1 MAIDAKI
8 SLMKQFEQK
17 TGKVITVEQMATVMV
32 SLADVLEGFEIREAT
47 WAEDPGTDDML
58 ESYIAALKVQGRSQ
72 KTIDRYHYEITRMKK
87 AVHVPTR
94 RITVHHLRNYL
105 AKEQERG
112 ISDKTLEG
120 VRQIFSSYFNWLQ
133 RECLIERNPT
143 ANLGKI
149 TVAKKKK
156 KTYTAVEIEKLN
168 EKVVTF
174 EYGVR
179 DRALINF
186 MQSTGC
192 RVSEVSSLNR
202 DEVDLKNLECVVHGK
217 GNKDRTVYFSE
228 VTGMLLAQYLETRTD
243 NDPCLFLSDRK
254 KRLKPGGIRAML
266 KKVAAVAGVDHCHPH
281 KFRRTLATEL
291 SRHGM
296 PIQEVAAVLGH
307 EKLDTTMKYVVL
319 NDENIKHSYRRYV

>member
-17 TGKVITVEQMATVMV
+17 TSPVITVEQMATVMA
-32 SLADVLEGFEIREAT
+32 SLADVLEGFEIRESV

-133 RECLIERNPT
+133 RESLIEQNPT
-143 ANLGKI
+143 ANLGAIKC
-149 TVAKKKK
+149 AKKKK
-156 KTYTAVEIEKLN
+156 KIYTEVEMEKLN
-168 EKVVTF
+168 KVCDN
-174 EYGVR
+174 VR
-179 DRALINF
+179 DRTIIHFLK
-186 MQSTGC
+186 STGC
-192 RVSEVSSLNR
+192 RISEVLELNR
-202 DEVDLKNLECVVHGK
+202 DSVNLEGMECVVHGK
-217 GNKDRTVYFSE
+217 GDKERTVYLSE
-228 VTGMLLAQYLETRTD
+228 IATALLKQYLEERTD
-243 NDPCLFLSDRK
+243 QNEALFVSK
-254 KRLKPGGIRAML
+254 TGGKRLQPGGVRMML
-266 KKVAAVAGVDHCHPH
+266 NKWADLAGVEHVHPH